1 MLTIKKL
8 GLKWDDAAAS
18 TEEALDFPG
27 LHGYV
32 CANLS
37 SPTPWDD
44 LRVATEAWGETPPE
58 DMVDIAKSLA
68 TRLDERL
75 SAGDTP
81 WIPAPLEAPTED
93 FHPLQEWAVGYL
105 ERVFADDGAWFEG
118 HDDSVAQALVPL
130 MVLSGLFEEE
140 PDMAELMADTPN
152 VERMAKDVPDLVVDL
167 YGLIHLGED
176 KD

>member
-18 TEEALDFPG
+18 AEEALDFPG

-37 SPTPWDD
+37 SPQPWDD
-44 LRVATEAWGETPPE
+44 RRVADEAWGEAAPD
-58 DMVDIAKSLA
+58 DMVEVATSLA

-81 WIPAPLEAPTED
+81 WIPAALEAPTED
-93 FHPLQEWAVGYL
+93 YHPLQEWAVGYL
-105 ERVFADDGAWFEG
+105 ERVFADDGAWFEER
-118 HDDSVAQALVPL
+118 DESVAQALVPL

-140 PDMAELMADTPN
+140 EDMAELMADTPN
-152 VERMAKDVPDLVVDL
+152 VDRMAKDVPDLVVDL
-167 YGLIHLGED
+167 YGIIHLGPD
-176 KD
+176 QD